1 MLWTVKT
8 NKHKLMFP
16 VLKKLLLK
24 RRDARN
30 SGSRKKKRER
40 ELESGFCAV
49 RVIRK
54 EEIKDMR
61 GEWVQYI

>member
-16 VLKKLLLK
+16 ALKKLLLK
-24 RRDARN
+24 RCKKQWKQ
-30 SGSRKKKRER
+30 KKKRER

>member
-30 SGSRKKKRER
+30 SGSRKKRER
-40 ELESGFCAV
+40 ENW
-49 RVIRK
+49 RV
-54 EEIKDMR
+54 DF
-61 GEWVQYI
+61 VQ

>member
-8 NKHKLMFP
+8 SKQTNKHKLMLP

-30 SGSRKKKRER
+30 SGSKKKKKRER
-40 ELESGFCAV
+40 ENRSVDF
-49 RVIRK
+49 
-54 EEIKDMR
+54 
-61 GEWVQYI
+61 VQ